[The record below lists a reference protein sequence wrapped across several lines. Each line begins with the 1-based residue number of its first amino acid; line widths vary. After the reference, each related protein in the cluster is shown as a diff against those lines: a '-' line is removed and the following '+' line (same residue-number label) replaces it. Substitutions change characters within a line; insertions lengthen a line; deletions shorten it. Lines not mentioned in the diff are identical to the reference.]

1 MKVHFSAPYPVFGRP
16 TARLSL
22 SYQQR
27 SPYYWWWAYLRRNQ
41 TYLACCEKG
50 GMGKLSA
57 LYADFGDVR
66 EDNFHKWWTEGQRGP
81 KLFGEQPLSTKFME
95 ITSPDQWR
103 PEWTSDKVMVVTF
116 PLAKSKRKLMGD
128 IKRLLDQRHPGK
140 QGRPGL
146 ADLDSTARYRLTR
159 NYTIHSLRTALDVYD
174 RWHKSETGPANER
187 LTLWEI
193 GEELSLNHAAA
204 ARARGGLALDRV
216 RGRNYLSNLVKR
228 YLTDATRNVEAVAQG
243 HFPAAKARGDRPSVK
258 KNDT

>member
-16 TARLSL
+16 NARLSL

-41 TYLACCEKG
+41 DYLACCEKG
-50 GMGKLSA
+50 GKGNLGA
-57 LYADFGDVR
+57 LHTDFGDVR

-81 KLFGEQPLSTKFME
+81 KLFGEQPLSIKFME

-103 PEWTSDKVMVVTF
+103 SEWTPDKVMVVTF

-140 QGRPGL
+140 QGRAAL
-146 ADLDSTARYRLTR
+146 ADLETTARYRLTR
-159 NYTIHSLRTALDVYD
+159 NYTIPSLQTALDVYD
-174 RWHKSETGPANER
+174 RWLKSETGPANER

-193 GEELSLNHAAA
+193 GAELNLNRAASTK
-204 ARARGGLALDRV
+204 ARATATLDRV
-216 RGRNYLSNLVKR
+216 RGRNHLSNLVKR
-228 YLTDATRNVEAVAQG
+228 YLTDATSNVQAVALGQ
-243 HFPAAKARGDRPSVK
+243 FPAAKPRVARSSVIK
-258 KNDT
+258 IDT

>member
-16 TARLSL
+16 NARLSL

-41 TYLACCEKG
+41 DYLACCEKG
-50 GMGKLSA
+50 GKGKLSA
-57 LYADFGDVR
+57 LYAHFGDVR

-103 PEWTSDKVMVVTF
+103 SEWTPDKVMVVTF

-140 QGRPGL
+140 RGRPAL
-146 ADLDSTARYRLTR
+146 ADLVSSAEYQLTR
-159 NYTIHSLRTALDVYD
+159 NYTIPNLQIALDVHE
-174 RWHKSETGPANER
+174 RWQRNQCGPESER

-193 GEELSLNHAAA
+193 GEELNLNLKAAA
-204 ARARGGLALDRV
+204 KARGRLALDRV
-216 RGRNYLSNLVKR
+216 RGRNHLSNLVKR
-228 YLTDATRNVEAVAQG
+228 YLADATSNIQAVALGQ
-243 HFPAAKARGDRPSVK
+243 FPAAKPRAARPSVK
-258 KNDT
+258 KIDT